1 MALVDGK
8 NVVVLVYYESAWVP
22 YACGRSCSFNPV
34 TEFLETSVSG
44 SGYWKTYLPTFN
56 GATGSIEGLINL
68 EKDNHLS
75 IADLRAMQYAQ
86 TRLLIRFEREDRDG
100 NVYTDEFY
108 CYISSSTDTGS
119 FDNVAT
125 FSVDFLVDGEV
136 IQVFT
141 PSPILIAG
149 RVIRYEYTA
158 AGGET
163 FFDASDLINVEILDV
178 NRDGIGYSPII
189 TTGTP
194 IAKEAKYTG
203 GSGRITFPSAL
214 EPDEEVFVLY
224 QEISS

>member
-8 NVVVLVYYESAWVP
+8 NVVVLVNHESAWVP

-44 SGYWKTYLPTFN
+44 SGFWKTYLPTFN
-56 GATGSIEGLINL
+56 GATASIEGLINL
-68 EKDNHLS
+68 EKINNLS
-75 IADLRAMQYAQ
+75 IADLRAKQYAQ
-86 TRLLIRFEREDRDG
+86 ERLLVRFEREDRDG
-100 NVYTDEFY
+100 NIYTDEFY

-125 FSVDFLVDGEV
+125 FSVDFLIDGEV
-136 IQVFT
+136 TQVFT

-149 RVIRYEYTA
+149 QVIRYEYTA
-158 AGGET
+158 TGGET
-163 FFDASDLINVEILDV
+163 YFEDADLIGVEILDV
-178 NRDGIGYSPII
+178 NRDGVGYSPII

-203 GSGRITFPSAL
+203 ASGRITFPSPM
-214 EPDEEVFVLY
+214 EPGEEVFVIY
-224 QEISS
+224 QDITS